1 MSFQLQ
7 NFNYF
12 SSLVDR
18 ERVYGGSM
26 ERPASITVD
35 GEVHTQVHSIANAA
49 NTVVYNDELSGF
61 KYLNIASDFNTR
73 ALIHDNTG
81 NSFSVSLRG
90 TAETKKYGIPLTLGE
105 DQTSAA
111 NARINTIRVYN
122 SSGNTA
128 KVRITVL
135 K

>member
-1 MSFQLQ
+1 MSFLLQ

-12 SSLVDR
+12 SSLIDR
-18 ERVYGGSM
+18 ERAYGGSL
-26 ERPASITVD
+26 ERPANITVD
-35 GEVHTQVHSIANAA
+35 GEMHNQVHSIANAA

-61 KYLNIASDFNTR
+61 KYLNIASDYNTR

-81 NSFSVSLRG
+81 NSFSLSLRG

-105 DQTSAA
+105 DQTASAS
-111 NARINTIRVYN
+111 ARINTIRVFN

-128 KVRITVL
+128 RVRITVV